1 MPNRYS
7 MLTVAAVLLFGPQ
20 LADAAELLSDP
31 TRPWSAKLSVVAPT
45 SAAGF
50 RVTAIFTSEMRRI
63 AIVNG
68 QRVSEG
74 DQVDGAT
81 VVKILADGLRLNLR
95 GKEFTTRLLPAPLRK

>member
-1 MPNRYS
+1 MPSRYS
-7 MLTVAAVLLFGPQ
+7 MLTAVAILLSGPA
-20 LADAAELLSDP
+20 LAGSEELLSDP
-31 TRPWSAKLSVVAPT
+31 TRPWSAKSSVAAPT
-45 SAAGF
+45 SAAGV

-81 VVKILADGLRLNLR
+81 VVEILADSCRLDLL
-95 GKEFTTRLLPAPLRK
+95 GKAITTRVLPIGFRH

>member
-20 LADAAELLSDP
+20 LADGAELLSDP
-31 TRPWSAKLSVVAPT
+31 TRPWSAKSSVVAPT

-81 VVKILADGLRLNLR
+81 VVEILADSCRLDLL
-95 GKEFTTRLLPAPLRK
+95 GKAITTRVLSVGFRK